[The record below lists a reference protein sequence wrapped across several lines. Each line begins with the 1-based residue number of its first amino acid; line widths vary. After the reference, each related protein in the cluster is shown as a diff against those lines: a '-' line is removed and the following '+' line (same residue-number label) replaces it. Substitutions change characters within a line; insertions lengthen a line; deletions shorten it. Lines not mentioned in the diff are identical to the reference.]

1 VLNALKY
8 EMIYHR
14 NPWLILILATSLYTI
29 FSIFDFQLTTSPF
42 WEIDYWGA
50 LYSLII
56 YSYLINVWGKRV
68 SEKRVRMHTLLPI
81 PQNHNSLLRFSEAV
95 LPYIFMIVYFILIH
109 FIIIERWH
117 AETGSII
124 GQIGITLILFAGFIR
139 GRDDWFSHWSFG
151 KRFRAAFVSVL
162 IIQIVVVFI
171 FAEKPGLNADLIDKH
186 GMEAFHYAN
195 LVFPLL
201 GLIIL
206 VTTIFSYNNRKTY
219 LS

>member
-1 VLNALKY
+1 MFNVLKY

-14 NPWLILILATSLYTI
+14 YPWLILILATSLYTT
-29 FSIFDFQLTTSPF
+29 FSLFDFQLTTSPL

-56 YSYLINVWGKRV
+56 YSYLISVWGKRIN
-68 SEKRVRMHTLLPI
+68 EKRVRMLNLLPI
-81 PQNHNSLLRFSEAV
+81 TQNHNSLLRFSTAF
-95 LPYIFMIVYFILIH
+95 LPYVFMIIYLVTIH
-109 FIIIERWH
+109 LLIIERWH
-117 AETGSII
+117 AETGSMI
-124 GQIGITLILFAGFIR
+124 GQVGITLILFAGFVR
-139 GRDDWFSHWSFG
+139 GRDDWFSHWNFG

-171 FAEKPGLNADLIDKH
+171 FAEKPGWNAHLINNY

-195 LVFPLL
+195 LIFPLL

-206 VTTIFSYNNRKTY
+206 ITTFFSFRNRKSY

>member
-1 VLNALKY
+1 MLNALKY
-8 EMIYHR
+8 EMIYHKY
-14 NPWLILILATSLYTI
+14 PWLMLLLATLLYTM
-29 FSIFDFQLTTSPF
+29 FSLFDFQLTTSPL

-56 YSYLINVWGKRV
+56 YSYLIVVWGKRIN
-68 SEKRVRMHTLLPI
+68 EKRVRMHNLLPI
-81 PQNHNSLLRFSEAV
+81 PQNHNSFLRFCAAAS
-95 LPYIFMIVYFILIH
+95 PYFFMIIYFILIH
-109 FIIIERWH
+109 LIIIETWH

-124 GQIGITLILFAGFIR
+124 GQAGITLILFAGFIR
-139 GRDDWFSHWSFG
+139 GRDDWFSHWNFG

-162 IIQIVVVFI
+162 IIQVVVVLI
-171 FAEKPGLNADLIDKH
+171 FAEKPGLNVDLIENY

-195 LVFPLL
+195 LIFPLL

-206 VTTIFSYNNRKTY
+206 VTTIFSYNNRKTF